1 MEDTMTLGVEALAW
15 MDNLVCEITRC
26 PICIPNTQKK
36 KSLFITSKNCLLK
49 KEKNLIARKSKIDL

>member
-36 KSLFITSKNCLLK
+36 KSFYHFKKLFTQKRKKFNCQ
-49 KEKNLIARKSKIDL
+49 KI

>member
-26 PICIPNTQKK
+26 PICIPNTKK
-36 KSLFITSKNCLLK
+36 KVFLSLQKFVYSKK
-49 KEKNLIARKSKIDL
+49 KKI